1 MDIVT
6 KDEFMQH
13 KSEFISKIEE
23 GAIFIHPTDTIY
35 GIGCDATNAEEVKKV
50 REAKQRKDNP
60 FSVIVPSKKWIYDN
74 CEFSEDAIGWIEKL
88 PGPYTLILRLK
99 NKDAVAKEVN
109 LDADTLGIRIP
120 DHWFSA
126 FVKELGIPVV
136 STSANVA
143 GEAYMTSIDD
153 LDERIKQKISF
164 TIYEEEKK
172 GRPSAVVKLYDEKVE
187 VVER

>member
-1 MDIVT
+1 MEIVT
-6 KDEFMQH
+6 KDEFMQR
-13 KSEFISKIEE
+13 KSEFISKIEA
-23 GAIFIHPTDTIY
+23 GVIFIHPTDTIY
-35 GIGCDATNAEEVKKV
+35 GIGCDATNAAAVKKV

-74 CEFSEDAIGWIEKL
+74 CEFSEKAISWIEKL

-99 NKDAVAKEVN
+99 NKKTVAKEVN
-109 LDADTLGIRIP
+109 LGGDTLGIRIP
-120 DHWFSA
+120 NHWFNA

-143 GEAYMTSIDD
+143 GEAYMTSLDD
-153 LDERIKQKISF
+153 LDERIKPKISF
-164 TIYEEEKK
+164 TIYEKEKK
-172 GRPSAVVKLYDEKVE
+172 GRPSTVVKLYDEKVE